1 MHRTLP
7 SVRLAGEIDVAS
19 ARDLNES
26 LGELVGTQA
35 RAAIIDVRDVTFID
49 TTAVGALVRT
59 SERLRR
65 QSRSLILICPPGPV
79 HDLLE
84 ACGMLDRFL
93 VMPDEDAAAA
103 APGMPQA
110 A

>member
-19 ARDLNES
+19 ARDLNET

-35 RAAIIDVRDVTFID
+35 RAAVIDVRDVTFID

-79 HDLLE
+79 YDLLDKS
-84 ACGMLDRFL
+84 GLLDRFL
-93 VMPDEDAAAA
+93 IMRDEELAAA
-103 APGMPQA
+103 
-110 A
+110 